1 MKMKNFTTMVVPI
14 CVNFFYLMIFNIS
27 KIVLMKHH
35 TWILRDT
42 GSKVMFSVEN
52 LRLTEQNLNISLVF
66 EKSFLN
72 QSSGQKSNYYT

>member
-14 CVNFFYLMIFNIS
+14 CVNSFYLMIFNIS

-52 LRLTEQNLNISLVF
+52 LRLTKKNLNIF
-66 EKSFLN
+66 YDIEKSF
-72 QSSGQKSNYYT
+72 